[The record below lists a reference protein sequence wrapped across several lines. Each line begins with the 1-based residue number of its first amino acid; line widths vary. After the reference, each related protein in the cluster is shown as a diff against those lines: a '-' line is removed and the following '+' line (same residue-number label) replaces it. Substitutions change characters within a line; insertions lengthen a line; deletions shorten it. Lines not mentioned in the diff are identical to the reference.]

1 VRRNNRQLNQ
11 LHDDR
16 NFQQLEEEFRLMKC
30 RRFLASNSVEKR
42 LSRRILDW
50 TQFQQ
55 SNETQWNDSK
65 ELIMMLPHNLQT
77 ELSLSL
83 HEKVRL
89 HSFSARFASC

>member
-1 VRRNNRQLNQ
+1 
-11 LHDDR
+11 
-16 NFQQLEEEFRLMKC
+16 MKC
-30 RRFLASNSVEKR
+30 RRFLATNSVEKQ

-83 HEKVRL
+83 HEKVGL
-89 HSFSARFASC
+89 HSSSARLTSC